1 MEIHV
6 FWSEFVTNMV
16 FSITVFQAGGSAL
29 NASNHLTLIA
39 QF

>member
-6 FWSEFVTNMV
+6 FWSELVTDMV
-16 FSITVFQAGGSAL
+16 FSIVVFDAGGSAL
-29 NASNHLTLIA
+29 NASTHLALIA

>member
-1 MEIHV
+1 MAIHV
-6 FWSEFVTNMV
+6 FWSELVTNMV
-16 FSITVFQAGGSAL
+16 FSIIIVQAGGSAL